1 MRFTA
6 SLQFNAVQD
15 WLEYYLK
22 YPSHK
27 KLLHSLERAR
37 WQVDKLEGER
47 VKAKESDIP
56 AMISLEDISSASS
69 VASNLE
75 NSFHESFS
83 SDFKR
88 VCEFYVSKK
97 NELMAEVSRLK
108 SSVKLWMPFLINL
121 FQLLLNKL
129 ANRIVLLK
137 KP

>member
-22 YPSHK
+22 YSSHK

-88 VCEFYVSKK
+88 VCGSVSKK

-108 SSVKLWMPFLINL
+108 SSVKLWMPISSS
-121 FQLLLNKL
+121 
-129 ANRIVLLK
+129 
-137 KP
+137 